1 MQIIRAESQGIS
13 CLCWLRGNEA
23 RRGTS
28 LLLSMKLLTPQNQD
42 HILLF
47 NQSLGSFVDLS
58 HSLPSPGKFKENII
72 LSAGLFNFTSC
83 RGRCSISWL
92 DGSVWKELVQS
103 YFQNAKV
110 LPVLLLRQHESSVF
124 PSVSEQLGNA
134 LISLVSDISVA
145 AQKPIGL
152 LILGTVKQL
161 ASKFRDVGD
170 KLPLFS
176 SPLTRWAHM
185 KHL

>member
-1 MQIIRAESQGIS
+1 M
-13 CLCWLRGNEA
+13 
-23 RRGTS
+23 
-28 LLLSMKLLTPQNQD
+28 
-42 HILLF
+42 
-47 NQSLGSFVDLS
+47 
-58 HSLPSPGKFKENII
+58 
-72 LSAGLFNFTSC
+72 
-83 RGRCSISWL
+83 
-92 DGSVWKELVQS
+92 QS
-103 YFQNAKV
+103 YFQKAKV

-161 ASKFRDVGD
+161 ASKFRDAGD

-176 SPLTRWAHM
+176 SPLTQWAHM